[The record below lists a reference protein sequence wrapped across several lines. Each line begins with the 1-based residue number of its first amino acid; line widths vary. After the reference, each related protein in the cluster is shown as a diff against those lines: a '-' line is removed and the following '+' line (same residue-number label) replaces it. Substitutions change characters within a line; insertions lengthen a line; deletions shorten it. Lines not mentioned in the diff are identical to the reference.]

1 MNQKIKTILILLT
14 ICLLFLVSRIWNLTS
29 LPVFGDEAIYVRW
42 SQIIKSVDSLRF
54 IPQTDGKQPLYMW
67 FTALNLKFF
76 SENYKI
82 CTTNYKEK
90 GTSHDG
96 IGLHAMS
103 LFSCKLSFTVN
114 SWSTAG

>member
-1 MNQKIKTILILLT
+1 M
-14 ICLLFLVSRIWNLTS
+14 
-29 LPVFGDEAIYVRW
+29 
-42 SQIIKSVDSLRF
+42 
-54 IPQTDGKQPLYMW
+54 
-67 FTALNLKFF
+67 ALNLKFF